1 LVADCKPLGD
11 APDDGSFHTSLE
23 GEIGVKSLPFL
34 KSEKDSGLFWDSAPR
49 LLEEDKM
56 RHFVIV
62 SMVITA
68 MLLTFRLVASA
79 QQGAPGQTADAK
91 PPRPG
96 LEVPLVTP
104 GPGWKACP
112 HCENEAYKA
121 DGRKK
126 ANVDTRAFNL
136 HDIAG
141 VWSGNPN
148 DLEVN
153 GLPMNMTA
161 VPSFT
166 PYGRKLFEA
175 DQSDSPQWNSK
186 DPENTCDPMGWP
198 RWLTFNYGFE
208 FVVLPDR
215 VLQFFEW
222 GHTWRDIWTDGRKLP
237 PNPPIQRYLGYAVGR
252 WEGDTFVVESNGYD
266 DRSWLAQAPA
276 QRTGTGRPGGYP
288 HSDEMRIE
296 ERYKRINYGLLQVML
311 TVTDPKVYMTPWTTT
326 GTITLIPNT
335 EMAENFC
342 VPSDSIH
349 FNSENTIPTL
359 PKQ

>member
-1 LVADCKPLGD
+1 M
-11 APDDGSFHTSLE
+11 
-23 GEIGVKSLPFL
+23 PFL
-34 KSEKDSGLFWDSAPR
+34 KSERDSGLFWDSAPR

-68 MLLTFRLVASA
+68 TLLTFRLVASA

-296 ERYKRINYGLLQVML
+296 EHYKRINYGLLQVML